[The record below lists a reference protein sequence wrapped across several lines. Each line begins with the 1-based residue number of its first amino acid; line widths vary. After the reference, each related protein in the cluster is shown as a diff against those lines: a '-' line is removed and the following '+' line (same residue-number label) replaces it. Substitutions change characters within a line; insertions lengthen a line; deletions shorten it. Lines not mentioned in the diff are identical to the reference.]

1 MSSIIV
7 YRLNALKTVP
17 IASQHGT
24 KQQLIQVENTFWLI
38 PQFISKIFIHGVIH
52 QIW

>member
-1 MSSIIV
+1 MSSFIV

-24 KQQLIQVENTFWLI
+24 KQQLIQVENTF
-38 PQFISKIFIHGVIH
+38 
-52 QIW
+52 